1 MFILYC
7 SLFIFL
13 LKSLDQLRCFF
24 LFEVDTLENQ
34 EEEDEVLERVERGGQ
49 QYLERRPLSPE
60 QEECQLELPEYIY
73 DSGDEVAP
81 EEGEDYAERIRYKVN
96 SAPLSLDDGSENEGQ
111 LDEGYKK
118 NKFD

>member
-1 MFILYC
+1 M
-7 SLFIFL
+7 
-13 LKSLDQLRCFF
+13 
-24 LFEVDTLENQ
+24 
-34 EEEDEVLERVERGGQ
+34 
-49 QYLERRPLSPE
+49 
-60 QEECQLELPEYIY
+60 
-73 DSGDEVAP
+73 AP